1 MKNLLIGKILL
12 YVLLKG
18 RVEIMKNFKRVLA
31 IFLAALMFC
40 VAFGCSAETTTKEQ
54 PTTEAPTTEAPTTEA
69 PTTETPTTEA
79 PTEAVIT
86 VNLHYVR
93 EDAAYEGWDLW
104 TWVGSSAGVA
114 TEFSTEAGDRGVVA
128 TVTVPVGTESMGFIV
143 RTPDWANKDYPEDQF
158 IDLTGVEAGTFD
170 VYVVSGVAGYTTE

>member
-1 MKNLLIGKILL
+1 
-12 YVLLKG
+12 
-18 RVEIMKNFKRVLA
+18 MKNFKRVLA
-31 IFLAALMFC
+31 IFLAAFMFC

-54 PTTEAPTTEAPTTEA
+54 TTTAAPTTEAPTTEAPTTEA
-69 PTTETPTTEA
+69 PTEA

-104 TWVGSSAGVA
+104 TWVGSGAGIA
-114 TEFSTEAGDRGVVA
+114 TEFSTVAGDRGVVA

-170 VYVVSGVAGYTTE
+170 VYVTSGVEGYTTE

>member
-69 PTTETPTTEA
+69 PT
-79 PTEAVIT
+79 EAVIT

-104 TWVGSSAGVA
+104 TWVGSAAGVA

-143 RTPDWANKDYPEDQF
+143 RTPDWVNKDYPEDQF

>member
-54 PTTEAPTTEAPTTEA
+54 PTTEAPTT
-69 PTTETPTTEA
+69 
-79 PTEAVIT
+79 
-86 VNLHYVR
+86 
-93 EDAAYEGWDLW
+93 
-104 TWVGSSAGVA
+104 
-114 TEFSTEAGDRGVVA
+114 
-128 TVTVPVGTESMGFIV
+128 
-143 RTPDWANKDYPEDQF
+143 
-158 IDLTGVEAGTFD
+158 
-170 VYVVSGVAGYTTE
+170 